1 MKLPL
6 VPTIMVVLAVPVLI
20 ALGIWQLGRADEK
33 AAMLAALSASPDLP
47 TVTIEGADW
56 PDTLDFRHIRTSCQ
70 FVGDAVAKAGR
81 NASGAAGYS
90 YFADCRPGPSVR
102 TIEVNLGWD
111 ARPDRTVP
119 LPRGEAVPVMGLA
132 RHDRSRANE
141 GDVIPY
147 VMIAAPPLAS
157 LSQSRIPTT
166 EDIPD
171 NHMAYAVQWFGFAA
185 TLAIIYLVYVRGWRR
200 GRKV

>member
-1 MKLPL
+1 
-6 VPTIMVVLAVPVLI
+6 
-20 ALGIWQLGRADEK
+20 
-33 AAMLAALSASPDLP
+33 
-47 TVTIEGADW
+47 
-56 PDTLDFRHIRTSCQ
+56 
-70 FVGDAVAKAGR
+70 
-81 NASGAAGYS
+81 
-90 YFADCRPGPSVR
+90 
-102 TIEVNLGWD
+102 
-111 ARPDRTVP
+111 
-119 LPRGEAVPVMGLA
+119 MGLA